1 MYTFLTGV
9 IKRRYIE
16 SLRAKSKESRPLTGE
31 EIVARYFRY
40 IDSKDLDGLLD
51 LFDYDAVVYEPFS
64 KVGGGL
70 HGRSAIEPFLKVAM
84 MANSELRRTVKI
96 EKTTK
101 ANNNNNNEITAL
113 ITFEKGEKVKG
124 RFAFEFTENDS
135 GEKRIKSLHI
145 EFL

>member
-1 MYTFLTGV
+1 MYALLTGV
-9 IKRRYIE
+9 IKRRYTV

-40 IDSKDLDGLLD
+40 IDSKDLDGILD

-84 MANSELRRTVKI
+84 MANRELRRTVKI
-96 EKTTK
+96 EKTKK
-101 ANNNNNNEITAL
+101 ANDNEITAL

-124 RFAFEFTENDS
+124 RFTFEFTEDDS
-135 GEKRIKSLHI
+135 GAKRIKSLHI

>member
-1 MYTFLTGV
+1 MYALLTRV
-9 IKRRYIE
+9 IKRRYIV
-16 SLRAKSKESRPLTGE
+16 SLRVKSKESRPLTGE
-31 EIVARYFRY
+31 EIVARYFKY
-40 IDSKDLDGLLD
+40 IDSKDLDGILD

-96 EKTTK
+96 EKTKGT
-101 ANNNNNNEITAL
+101 NNNEITAL

-124 RFAFEFTENDS
+124 RFTFEFTDGDDS
-135 GEKRIKSLHI
+135 REKKVKSLHI